1 MVSSDLLVSTERK
14 ETEVCLDLR
23 AWQEGRVILVSV
35 VLLVP
40 SALLVLLVFLELKDR
55 KAPRDQLGLRD
66 RRETLD

>member
-23 AWQEGRVILVSV
+23 AWLEERVTLVSV
-35 VLLVP
+35 VLKVL

-55 KAPRDQLGLRD
+55 KAPRGRLVQQD
-66 RRETLD
+66 RKETLD